1 MERIEGNKY
10 IFYFG
15 FNEKNK
21 FILVFKF
28 LIDNIPIN
36 EIVYFVN
43 YNEEIDIPLS
53 KPKVYNKDI
62 ILIDPIFTS
71 LKVGKESTLKFKSDV
86 TNSIILTNMQWFTFE
101 KNQDGIFETKITPQ
115 ADNIYV
121 LNKKNDSNNET
132 TTSMILDVEKN

>member
-21 FILVFKF
+21 FILIFKF

-43 YNEEIDIPLS
+43 YNEELEIPLS
-53 KPKVYNKDI
+53 KPKIYNKDI

-71 LKVGKESTLKFKSDV
+71 LKIGKESTLKFKSDV
-86 TNSIILTNMQWFTFE
+86 THSIILTNLQWLTFE
-101 KNQDGIFETKITPQ
+101 KNQDGIFEAKIAPQ

-121 LNKKNDSNNET
+121 LKKKDDSNNGT

>member
-21 FILVFKF
+21 FILIFKF

-43 YNEEIDIPLS
+43 YNEELEIPLS
-53 KPKVYNKDI
+53 KPKIYNKDI

-71 LKVGKESTLKFKSDV
+71 LKIGKESTWK
-86 TNSIILTNMQWFTFE
+86 QC
-101 KNQDGIFETKITPQ
+101 
-115 ADNIYV
+115 
-121 LNKKNDSNNET
+121 
-132 TTSMILDVEKN
+132 